1 MAPLL
6 QTTELAVSF
15 GGVRALD
22 GVDLMVEPGRL
33 VGLIGPN
40 GAGKSTFID
49 AVTGF
54 VASTGRV
61 EFAGRD
67 ISGAP
72 AYRRARAGVG
82 RTWQTVELFDDL
94 TVAENLL
101 VAAEPSRLG
110 WAVADLLRPRRR
122 GAEARVEIA
131 LAGVGLEGVADH
143 LPNRLSQG
151 QRKLAG
157 VARALAAEPA
167 LVCLDEPAAGL
178 DPAESAALG
187 AQLRA
192 TVDAGTAILLVDHD
206 MGLVLGICDD
216 IYVLEFGR
224 VIAHGTPANVRA
236 DDRVIAAY
244 LGENT
249 ASDAR

>member
-22 GVDLMVEPGRL
+22 GVDLVVEPGRL

-72 AYRRARAGVG
+72 AYRRARAGLG

-122 GAEARVEIA
+122 GAEARVEVA
-131 LAGVGLEGVADH
+131 LARVDLAGVADL

-151 QRKLAG
+151 QRKLVG
-157 VARALAAEPA
+157 VARAFAAEPA

-178 DPAESAALG
+178 DPAESSALG

-192 TVDAGTAILLVDHD
+192 TVDAGTAMLLVDHD

-216 IYVLEFGR
+216 VYVLEFGR
-224 VIAHGTPANVRA
+224 VIAHGTPADVRS

>member
-22 GVDLMVEPGRL
+22 GVDLVVEPGRL

-72 AYRRARAGVG
+72 AYRRARAGLG

-94 TVAENLL
+94 TVAENLR

-122 GAEARVEIA
+122 GAEARVEVA
-131 LAGVGLEGVADH
+131 LARVDLAGVADL

-151 QRKLAG
+151 QRKLVG
-157 VARALAAEPA
+157 VARAFAAEPA

-178 DPAESAALG
+178 DPAESSALG
-187 AQLRA
+187 
-192 TVDAGTAILLVDHD
+192 
-206 MGLVLGICDD
+206 
-216 IYVLEFGR
+216 
-224 VIAHGTPANVRA
+224 
-236 DDRVIAAY
+236 
-244 LGENT
+244 
-249 ASDAR
+249 